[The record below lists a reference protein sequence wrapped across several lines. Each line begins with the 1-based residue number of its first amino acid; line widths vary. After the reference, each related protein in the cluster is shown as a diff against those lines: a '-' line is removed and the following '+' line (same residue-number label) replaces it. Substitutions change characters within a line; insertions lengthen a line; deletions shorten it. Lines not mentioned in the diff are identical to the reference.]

1 MQMLMI
7 VFRSSLKERVDELL
21 RDCDVRQFT
30 EINEA
35 VGQGQS
41 GPAEGAQFYPGT
53 NTIVL
58 VALDDAHVEKVA
70 QAVQAWCRQVEDHPG
85 WQRPS
90 IRVFAFPCTQIA

>member
-1 MQMLMI
+1 MVMI
-7 VFRSSLKERVDELL
+7 VFRSSLRGRVEELL

-30 EINEA
+30 EISET

-41 GPAEGAQFYPGT
+41 GPAEGALFYPGT

-58 VALDDAHVEKVA
+58 VALEDEQVEKVA
-70 QAVQAWCRQVEDHPG
+70 QAVRAWCRQVEDHPG

-90 IRVFAFPCTQIA
+90 IRVFAFPCTQLA